1 MFLISIILVLQLCAL
16 EDQMPRGFALLFF
29 FFFFCQRDSEM
40 LQLGI
45 KHSKRLE
52 ETRKIGQSI
61 LTMSHSDTSAPT
73 WIQKEAS
80 FLMRSLS
87 HDHQKIINTYGWG
100 HVNLARLN

>member
-1 MFLISIILVLQLCAL
+1 
-16 EDQMPRGFALLFF
+16 
-29 FFFFCQRDSEM
+29 M

-61 LTMSHSDTSAPT
+61 SGTSSHSDTSAPT

-80 FLMRSLS
+80 FSMRSLS
-87 HDHQKIINTYGWG
+87 HDQKIITTNTYGWG